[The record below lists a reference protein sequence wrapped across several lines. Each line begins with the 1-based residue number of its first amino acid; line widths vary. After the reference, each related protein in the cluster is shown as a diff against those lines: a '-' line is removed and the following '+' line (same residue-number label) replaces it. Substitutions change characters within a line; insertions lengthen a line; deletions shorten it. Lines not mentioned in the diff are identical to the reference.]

1 MDGHWM
7 TPSAEF
13 DNWPMRGQH
22 GVPQEVRAGEEL
34 DQEFSLAYAVPPARD
49 TLISPLSA
57 PRP

>member
-1 MDGHWM
+1 M

>member
-1 MDGHWM
+1 M

-34 DQEFSLAYAVPPARD
+34 GHEFSLACVPPA
-49 TLISPLSA
+49 
-57 PRP
+57 